1 MEQNNSTKV
10 ITMNVVNE
18 GMSLW
23 VVDDMMN
30 LSLGTV
36 KSSKT
41 GVTGRLIVE
50 FADGRV
56 AMLKETLVNDKP
68 AEALIVL
75 RHDAQCTG
83 FVSLDRKG
91 AERGV
96 DRVYNMSV
104 SVQEAFIE
112 AAQMAINDLND
123 QRTGII
129 KWLDDFDTAENINEN
144 TDDDDNI
151 EL

>member
-1 MEQNNSTKV
+1 MEQNNSAKV
-10 ITMNVVNE
+10 ITMNVINE

-41 GVTGRLIVE
+41 GVAGRLIVE

-56 AMLKETLVNDKP
+56 AMLKEPLTEGKP

-75 RHDAQCTG
+75 HHDAQCTG
-83 FVSLDRKG
+83 FISLDRKG
-91 AERGV
+91 AECGV
-96 DRVYNMSV
+96 NRVHNMSV
-104 SVQEAFIE
+104 NVQEAFIE
-112 AAQMAINDLND
+112 AAQMAIDDLND
-123 QRTGII
+123 QRAEIFR
-129 KWLDDFDTAENINEN
+129 WLDSFDNAETVNDN
-144 TDDDDNI
+144 TD
-151 EL
+151 E

>member
-1 MEQNNSTKV
+1 MEQNNSAKV

-41 GVTGRLIVE
+41 GVTGRLIIE

-56 AMLKETLVNDKP
+56 AMLKETLVEGKP

-104 SVQEAFIE
+104 NIQEAFIE

-123 QRTGII
+123 QKADII
-129 KWLDDFDTAENINEN
+129 KWLDGFDKAETINN
-144 TDDDDNI
+144 DTD
-151 EL
+151 E

>member
-1 MEQNNSTKV
+1 MEQSNSAKV

-50 FADGRV
+50 FLDGRI
-56 AMLKETLVNDKP
+56 AMLKESLTEGKP

-83 FVSLDRKG
+83 FVAIDRKG
-91 AERGV
+91 AERAV
-96 DRVYNMSV
+96 DRVYGMSLN
-104 SVQEAFIE
+104 VQEAFIE
-112 AAQMAINDLND
+112 AAQMAIQGLND
-123 QRTGII
+123 QKAEIFR
-129 KWLDDFDTAENINEN
+129 WLDEFDTAENINEN
-144 TDDDDNI
+144 MN
-151 EL
+151 ENE

>member
-1 MEQNNSTKV
+1 MEQNNSAKV

-56 AMLKETLVNDKP
+56 AMLKETLVEGKP

-75 RHDAQCTG
+75 HHDAQCTG

-104 SVQEAFIE
+104 NVQEAFIE
-112 AAQMAINDLND
+112 AARMAISDLND
-123 QRTGII
+123 QKADII
-129 KWLDDFDTAENINEN
+129 KWLDSFDTAETVNDN
-144 TDDDDNI
+144 TD
-151 EL
+151 E